1 MSRLTPYGAGRVRA
15 WLDDANRELAL
26 SLAHAT
32 EGRDKADKFDPER
45 LRFSIHQAQ
54 THILE
59 ATEALKMAWR
69 ALEHEE
75 QTIPPLDPT

>member
-15 WLDDANRELAL
+15 WLDDAVRELTIAL
-26 SLAHAT
+26 ANST
-32 EGRDKADKFDPER
+32 EGKDKADKFDPER
-45 LRFSIHQAQ
+45 LRLSIHQAQ

-75 QTIPPLDPT
+75 QTTPPLDPT